1 KPEDPFNNPIAKK
14 IKEETGVLLDYE
26 YTNESEVEKLTQ
38 VLATG
43 EYPDI
48 YVGPAWGKEAELML
62 EAGNEGILH
71 DLTPYIEEY
80 QSLADVVNPE
90 NMSPALYDNYFSKQ
104 EGGQYLLHSEYPA
117 TEEDV
122 KDWLYG
128 LYVHKDIADELGVDP
143 QSITT
148 PDDLYDFLVK
158 VKEGD
163 FNANGSHVFP
173 MGAYDN
179 GWPLDI
185 TSEMFVPVAG
195 AGGWFFDE
203 EDNAHYNFMTDEYVD
218 WVLFM
223 RKLMDEEL
231 LDPEVYS
238 QTGQIAKEKVA
249 QGRYAVVPNQF
260 NGMWHDAK
268 Q

>member
-1 KPEDPFNNPIAKK
+1 MKKLTKKLLILFAFSALIIGLVACGDNDGKDGTDDDAITLKVLLNWNGAGGNRPEDPFNNPIAKK
-14 IKEETGVLLDYE
+14 VKEETGVLLEYE

-158 VKEGD
+158 
-163 FNANGSHVFP
+163 
-173 MGAYDN
+173 
-179 GWPLDI
+179 
-185 TSEMFVPVAG
+185 
-195 AGGWFFDE
+195 
-203 EDNAHYNFMTDEYVD
+203 
-218 WVLFM
+218 
-223 RKLMDEEL
+223 
-231 LDPEVYS
+231 
-238 QTGQIAKEKVA
+238 
-249 QGRYAVVPNQF
+249 
-260 NGMWHDAK
+260 
-268 Q
+268 

>member
-1 KPEDPFNNPIAKK
+1 
-14 IKEETGVLLDYE
+14 
-26 YTNESEVEKLTQ
+26 
-38 VLATG
+38 
-43 EYPDI
+43 
-48 YVGPAWGKEAELML
+48 
-62 EAGNEGILH
+62 
-71 DLTPYIEEY
+71 
-80 QSLADVVNPE
+80 E

-238 QTGQIAKEKVA
+238 QTGQIANEKVA

-268 Q
+268 QGGLEDKYVPLGPIEDVDGDRYRTEFNVQGAQLIGVFADLSEEKLEAF